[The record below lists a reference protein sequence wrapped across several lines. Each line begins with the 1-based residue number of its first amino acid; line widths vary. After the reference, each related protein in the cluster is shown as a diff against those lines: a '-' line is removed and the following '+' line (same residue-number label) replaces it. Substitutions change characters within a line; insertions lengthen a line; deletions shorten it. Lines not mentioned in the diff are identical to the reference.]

1 MNKRVSIFQLGKKP
15 NNKFSKK
22 KKGQIWV
29 ETVIYTLIG
38 LTIIGIL
45 IAVSKPQLEKQQD
58 KALIEQAI
66 NGLDKID
73 GKIYEVLQGTGNKRK
88 VELKIGKGTLTIDG
102 KNDKIIW
109 ELDSRYKYSEEGLPI
124 SAGRKDITTSPGNPW
139 KVKIELNSQFDVKF
153 ENKDIIKDLG
163 GSSTPHII
171 TIENVGTQNGETII
185 NFDEI

>member
-1 MNKRVSIFQLGKKP
+1 MNKRGPIFQFSKVFNK
-15 NNKFSKK
+15 KFSKK
-22 KKGQIWV
+22 KKAQIWV

-88 VELKIGKGTLTIDG
+88 VELKIGKGILTIDG
-102 KNDKIIW
+102 EKNKIIW
-109 ELDSRYKYSEEGLPI
+109 ELNSRYKYSEEGVII
-124 SAGRKDITTSPGNPW
+124 SAGKNDITTLPGNPW
-139 KVKIELNSQFDVKF
+139 KVKIELNSQFDIKF
-153 ENKDIIKDLG
+153 ENKDMIKDLG
-163 GSSTPHII
+163 RSSTPHII
-171 TIENVGTQNGETII
+171 TIENVGTQSGETII